1 MLTTCQPTKTW
12 MIPSWKRSHRCGKP
26 TICRTFSG
34 KEWAFHIFWYVYPR
48 VPLQESTTGLPN
60 TMGVVPCRHTGIS
73 GALRM
78 RRQDAVPGDATL
90 RVPVSQCFLAGSEL
104 LACKGAAGAFH
115 GCLWQR
121 GRFLFSGFLATRS
134 DQQTWDLTYRKQWGW
149 VNTHGFPTG
158 WVLKSWCQRT
168 IFFITFVRSKWND
181 KRPHISF
188 PFRLQ
193 LAFRVQPIVVQLG
206 DEKGNGH
213 PVEPLMGSPFPCF
226 SHTENDGKPLGVPR
240 KFFGTLEMKGVGRL
254 VIFWFFGEWWHS
266 GFGVYIYIL

>member
-1 MLTTCQPTKTW
+1 MQTGEHDLTMENVAKC
-12 MIPSWKRSHRCGKP
+12 S
-26 TICRTFSG
+26 F
-34 KEWAFHIFWYVYPR
+34 
-48 VPLQESTTGLPN
+48 
-60 TMGVVPCRHTGIS
+60 
-73 GALRM
+73 
-78 RRQDAVPGDATL
+78 
-90 RVPVSQCFLAGSEL
+90 
-104 LACKGAAGAFH
+104 
-115 GCLWQR
+115 
-121 GRFLFSGFLATRS
+121 

-168 IFFITFVRSKWND
+168 IFFITFFRSKWND

-266 GFGVYIYIL
+266 GFGVYIYIIGTWQKIEPAKLVYHQIASLFRCWRGAACDMNGSQEQWGRFWVYHLDVSPPQMWEQRQDLRYNNQQE